1 MAALIDMVG
10 SIILGAALLIIILN
24 ANDNATENH
33 YVYNGNT
40 LVQEMLISTSQFVE
54 GEFRNMGLGVIPGQ
68 KTILSADTNSIAFLT
83 DLNRDGITIDTIS
96 YFLGDT
102 TELASTQNNK
112 DMYLHRIVNH
122 GANTKVGVVTVFKL
136 RYISRNGEVLPT
148 PVPADRLTEVFVVEV
163 TVEVQNPYAVSRR
176 AGEDAPGQRSALY
189 SSSIW
194 QQTRLASQ
202 NSRR

>member
-102 TELASTQNNK
+102 TELASTQNNR

-136 RYISRNGEVLPT
+136 RYITRSGEVLPT

-176 AGEDAPGQRSALY
+176 AGEDAAGQRSALY

>member
-10 SIILGAALLIIILN
+10 SIILGAALLVIILN

-54 GEFRNMGLGVIPGQ
+54 GEFRNIGLGVTPGE
-68 KTILSADTNSIAFLT
+68 KTILLADTNSIAFLT

-102 TELASTQNNK
+102 TELASTQNDK

-136 RYISRNGEVLPT
+136 RYITRSGEVLPT

-176 AGEDAPGQRSALY
+176 AGEDASGQRSALY

>member
-10 SIILGAALLIIILN
+10 SIILGGALLVIILN
-24 ANDNATENH
+24 ANDNATENN

-54 GEFRNMGLGVIPGQ
+54 GEFRNIGLGVTPGE
-68 KTILSADTNSIAFLT
+68 KTILLADTNYIAFLT
-83 DLNRDGITIDTIS
+83 DLDRTGMTIDTIS
-96 YFLGDT
+96 YFVGDT
-102 TELASTQNNK
+102 TELASTQNDR
-112 DMYLHRIVNH
+112 DMYLHRIVNN
-122 GANTKVGVVTVFKL
+122 GASTKVGVVTVFKL
-136 RYISRNGEVLPT
+136 RYITRSGEVLPT

-176 AGEDAPGQRSALY
+176 AGEDAAGQRTALY

>member
-10 SIILGAALLIIILN
+10 SIILGGALLVIILN

-54 GEFRNMGLGVIPGQ
+54 GEFRNIGLGVAPGE
-68 KTILSADTNSIAFLT
+68 KTILLADTNSITFLT
-83 DLNRDGITIDTIS
+83 DLDRDGAAVETIS
-96 YFLGDT
+96 YFVGDT
-102 TELASTQNNK
+102 SELASTQNNL
-112 DMYLHRIVNH
+112 DRYLHRSVN
-122 GANTKVGVVTVFKL
+122 GGVSTKVGVVTVFKL
-136 RYISRNGEVLPT
+136 RYITRCGELLPT
-148 PVPADRLTEVFVVEV
+148 PVPSDRLTEVFVVEV

-176 AGEDAPGQRSALY
+176 AGESAPGQRSALY

>member
-148 PVPADRLTEVFVVEV
+148 PVPEDRLTEVFVVEV